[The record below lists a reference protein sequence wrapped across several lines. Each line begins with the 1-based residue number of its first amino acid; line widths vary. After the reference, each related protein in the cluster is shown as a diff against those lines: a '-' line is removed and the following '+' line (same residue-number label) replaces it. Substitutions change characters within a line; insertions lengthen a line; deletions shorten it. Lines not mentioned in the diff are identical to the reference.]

1 MSIALPDDIE
11 LKKTR
16 IIALINL
23 EKYEEVLNLMQG
35 HSGFDFEKS
44 YVLYKL
50 QQFNDSLEISRSRN
64 EKPFRL
70 LRAQTVIST

>member
-1 MSIALPDDIE
+1 MSAALPDDLE

-16 IIALINL
+16 IVALINL
-23 EKYEEVLNLMQG
+23 EKYEEALNSMQG
-35 HSGFDFEKS
+35 FSGFDFEKS

-70 LRAQTVIST
+70 LRAQTVTST